1 MHIDNK
7 DNHIL
12 ILGAG
17 PTPGLDDTTL
27 GAEAKHAIN
36 FTKPRKKIGIKFT
49 LQWKSQFL
57 NC

>member
-7 DNHIL
+7 NNNIL
-12 ILGAG
+12 IFGTG
-17 PTPGLDDTTL
+17 PTPGLNDTTL
-27 GAEAKHAIN
+27 AAEAKHAIN

>member
-7 DNHIL
+7 DNNIL

-36 FTKPRKKIGIKFT
+36 FTKTKKKN
-49 LQWKSQFL
+49 WY
-57 NC
+57 